1 MTAPTDFPIPSD
13 IEGFW
18 MWDKMHC
25 PKPQTTLTQD
35 IFNSAISAGFTAGME
50 EFACPAGVVYR
61 NLNTY
66 AYMALVPQDLGDET
80 IE

>member
-25 PKPQTTLTQD
+25 PKQQTTLTQD
-35 IFNSAISAGFTAGME
+35 IFN
-50 EFACPAGVVYR
+50 
-61 NLNTY
+61 
-66 AYMALVPQDLGDET
+66 
-80 IE
+80 